1 MFTDSPR
8 GGPAVVRL
16 AAVGIRKARFVNVTV
31 ENIGP
36 CKRLLRVEADV
47 NEVEKG
53 FEEVI
58 RDFLKHATL
67 PGFRPGKAPKDM
79 VVRRFEKEIKEEA
92 QNALLRDLYK
102 QAVEKENLKVY
113 HLQDVEVV
121 SFGRGQPMQFTA
133 TVEIT
138 PEFQLPNYK
147 QIPVTVETRPVT
159 EADVDKA
166 LEALRQQQKK
176 YQTVERPA
184 TAEDVVVIDARAMI
198 DGQPL
203 SQKLGANLAPYETI
217 KGFWVGAKRELGP
230 NFFAQLV
237 GAKAGD
243 KRTVQVTYPADFS
256 TKELAGK
263 TVTYEVDIRE
273 VRCEVVPPMGDELAK
288 EYGAENLAALREG
301 VRKDLENEAKYQ
313 RKNQISNQVVKYLI
327 ESVNFDLPETAV
339 QEETR
344 GEVYNR
350 VARLQQSGLSP
361 QDIEQQ
367 KDKIFSASQ
376 GMAYVRVK
384 LDFILGKIAQAEN
397 LNVTKEELGRYL
409 SVLAYQRQ
417 ANPAQFLKEI
427 EQSGEINTIVHR
439 LLMDKTMD
447 FLVEQAQV
455 TEVAAATTETPATP
469 PAGGA

>member
-1 MFTDSPR
+1 M
-8 GGPAVVRL
+8 
-16 AAVGIRKARFVNVTV
+16 NVTV

-53 FEEVI
+53 FEEVT

-67 PGFRPGKAPKDM
+67 PGFRPGKAPRDM

-92 QNALLRDLYK
+92 KNALLRDLYK
-102 QAVEKENLKVY
+102 QAVEKEKINVF

-121 SFGRGQPMQFTA
+121 TFNRGQPMQFTA
-133 TVEIT
+133 ALEVFPDFT
-138 PEFQLPNYK
+138 LPNYR
-147 QIPVTVETRPVT
+147 QIPVTIESRPVT

-184 TAEDVVVIDARAMI
+184 TAEDVLVIDAQGTL
-198 DGQPL
+198 DGEPL
-203 SQKLGANLAPYETI
+203 TQKLGANVAPYESL

-230 NFFAQLV
+230 GFFAQLV

-243 KRTVQVTYPADFS
+243 QRTIQVTYPEDFS
-256 TKELAGK
+256 PKEMSGK
-263 TVTYEVDIRE
+263 TLTYNVDIRE
-273 VRCEVVPPMGDELAK
+273 VRCEVVPALDDELAK
-288 EYGAENLAALREG
+288 AYGAENLAALREG

-327 ESVNFDLPETAV
+327 ESVNFEVPETAV

-344 GEVYNR
+344 SEVYNR

-367 KDKIFSASQ
+367 KDKIYSTSQ
-376 GMAYVRVK
+376 GVAFVRVK
-384 LDFILGKIAQAEN
+384 LNFILEKIAQAEN
-397 LNVTKEELGRYL
+397 LNLTKEELSRYL
-409 SVLAYQRQ
+409 SMLAYQRQ
-417 ANPAQFLKEI
+417 ANPAQFLREI
-427 EQSGEINTIVHR
+427 EQSGELNSIVHR
-439 LLMDKTMD
+439 LLMDKAMD

-455 TEVAAATTETPATP
+455 TEVSPAAPAEP
-469 PAGGA
+469 PASAPVGGA